1 MSMRWKKFIGVFA
14 LIGIIAVY
22 ALLVMR
28 LAVAILPE
36 AGPVLEFLFYA
47 VAGVAWV
54 VPVRYL
60 ILWMNA
66 PGRADGPSG
75 EQAR

>member
-1 MSMRWKKFIGVFA
+1 MSMRWKKLIGTFA
-14 LIGIIAVY
+14 LLGIVAVY

-47 VAGVAWV
+47 VAGMAWV
-54 VPVRYL
+54 IPVRYL
-60 ILWMNA
+60 ILWMNK
-66 PGRADGPSG
+66 PGRSDP
-75 EQAR
+75 EYREHV

>member
-14 LIGIIAVY
+14 LVGIIAVY

-28 LAVAILPE
+28 VAVAILPE
-36 AGPVLEFLFYA
+36 AGSILEFLFYA
-47 VAGVAWV
+47 VAGMAWV

-66 PGRADGPSG
+66 PGRVDRENNERA
-75 EQAR
+75 